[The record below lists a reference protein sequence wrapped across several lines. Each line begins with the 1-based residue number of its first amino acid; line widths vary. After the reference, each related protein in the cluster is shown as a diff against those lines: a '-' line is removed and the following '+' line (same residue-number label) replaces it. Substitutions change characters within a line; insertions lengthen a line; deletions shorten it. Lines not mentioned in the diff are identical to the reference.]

1 MAQMTRGQKMK
12 LADSGAGMQLRVGL
26 GAQGAGLKFDIS
38 CFGVDAS
45 DKLSD
50 DRYFVFFNQNASPE
64 GALRLAGSG
73 GEDTQSFDV
82 DLTRLPAAIRKLVF
96 VITVDGAGTMKQLQS
111 GHFRVSSNGVE
122 ALRFNFSGADFSG
135 ETAIIAGEVYLKDV
149 WRVSAVGQGF
159 NGGLSALLK
168 HFGGE
173 EIQGSAAPPT
183 PQSRPPLPPSA
194 GSGYPPQPSAPYPP
208 QGAPYPPQGPPNAG
222 PPYPPQGQPSN
233 NPFGGPGFGPPQ
245 GAPYPPPGQPPQ
257 NAPYPPQNAPYPPQG
272 QPPLGA
278 ATGGAP
284 VNLGK
289 VTLEK
294 RGEKSAVSLRKGGG
308 VQAIHVNLNW
318 DAPAKKGLLAA
329 FQSAPDLDLGCMFR
343 LKTGEAGVI
352 QSLGNTFGARD
363 RPPYI
368 FLDKDDRSGAAS
380 DGENLYIFRPDL
392 IDLVLIFAFIYQG
405 ASDFGSVGG
414 RMSVK
419 DPEGR
424 EIFMRLNSPE
434 RCRNFCGIASIRPV
448 GSSIEITKEEL
459 YFPSH
464 READQRFGFGF
475 RWAAGSK

>member
-12 LADSGAGMQLRVGL
+12 LADSGVGMQLRVGL
-26 GAQGAGLKFDIS
+26 GAAGAGLKFDIS

-50 DRYFVFFNQNASPE
+50 DRYFVFFNQTASPE
-64 GALRLAGSG
+64 GSIKLAPSG
-73 GEDTQSFDV
+73 GEDAQSFDV
-82 DLTRLPAAIRKLVF
+82 DLSRLPSAIRKLVF
-96 VITVDGAGTMKQLQS
+96 VITIDGAGTMKQLQS
-111 GHFRVSSNGVE
+111 GHFRISSGGAE

-173 EIQGSAAPPT
+173 EIQAPPPPAT
-183 PQSRPPLPPSA
+183 PVPPPAPPRPAPA
-194 GSGYPPQPSAPYPP
+194 PPQ
-208 QGAPYPPQGPPNAG
+208 AG
-222 PPYPPQGQPSN
+222 P
-233 NPFGGPGFGPPQ
+233 
-245 GAPYPPPGQPPQ
+245 AYPPPAQPPQ
-257 NAPYPPQNAPYPPQG
+257 SAPPMGAPS
-272 QPPLGA
+272 
-278 ATGGAP
+278 GGAP

-380 DGENLYIFRPDL
+380 DGENLYLYRPDL

-419 DPEGR
+419 DSEGR
-424 EIFMRLNSPE
+424 EIFMQLNSPE
-434 RCRNFCGIASIRPV
+434 RGRNFCGIASIRPA